1 MSDWDG
7 LLRINRMAF
16 RGSGSGGGAARIVWL
31 KLVKNH
37 TNEYVITPRVHYHN
51 FFELHFVLR
60 GRISYRI
67 ENQTRMVCSN
77 QYMVIAPGQR
87 HSVVGYSDDFV
98 KLSVGAS
105 CTGDVI
111 NRLLERRG
119 GKKAAMNAAM
129 KETIRFMERQCAEN
143 NFYTPQLIKNRVF
156 ELMCL
161 IAGTCKN
168 EDGNTA
174 QNREADGR
182 LAIAKRLIAARS
194 GAFIKAKEVAAACHI
209 SEKQLGRIFK
219 KYEGK
224 TLLSYIHDVKI
235 AQAQKLLSEG
245 DDSLKKISEALGFS
259 SEYYFNLFFKKKTGM
274 TPGDY
279 RKAQPESR

>member
-1 MSDWDG
+1 MPDWDG
-7 LLRINRMAF
+7 LLQINRMAF
-16 RGSGSGGGAARIVWL
+16 RGGDSGGAVRIVWL

-60 GRISYRI
+60 GTVTYRI
-67 ENQTRMVCSN
+67 EDQTMTVRAN
-77 QYMVIAPGQR
+77 QYAVIAPGQK
-87 HSVVGYSDDFV
+87 HSVVGFSDDFV

-105 CTGDVI
+105 CAGDAI
-111 NRLLERRG
+111 NRLLARHG

-161 IAGTCKN
+161 IAGACKS
-168 EDGNTA
+168 EHDAAA

-182 LAIAKRLIAARS
+182 LTLAKQLIASHS
-194 GAFIKAKEVAAACHI
+194 GTFIKAADVAAACHI

-224 TLLSYIHDVKI
+224 TLLSYIHDAKI

>member
-7 LLRINRMAF
+7 LLRINRIAF
-16 RGSGSGGGAARIVWL
+16 RDGGCGSDAVRIVWI

-60 GRISYRI
+60 GRITYRI
-67 ENQTRMVCSN
+67 ENQTMTVCPN
-77 QYMVIAPGQR
+77 RYVVIAPGQK
-87 HSVVGYSDDFV
+87 HSVIGYSDDFV

-105 CTGDVI
+105 CAEDTV
-111 NRLLERRG
+111 NRLLERHG
-119 GKKAAMNAAM
+119 GQKAVMDAAM

-143 NFYTPQLIKNRVF
+143 NFYTPQLIKNRIF

-168 EDGNTA
+168 EDGAAA
-174 QNREADGR
+174 QNREADER
-182 LAIAKRLIAARS
+182 LSLAKRLIAARS
-194 GAFIKAKEVAAACHI
+194 GAFIKAEEVAAACHI